1 MKLPAVFIAALLI
14 AAVTPVSSASVIE
27 GLNDSH
33 VYSGMVKG
41 GGNVYDILFTVTPAE
56 GSGLPG
62 IYVIENRGL
71 LGNITAAYAATL
83 AAIKE
88 TEGGITASG
97 ARMSALQEIISGLEA
112 RLQETKIRKEQM
124 EAWKSSID
132 RERSSVEKGD
142 GGLAVSAGQ
151 YNLILAAFAA
161 LLALMLLYRFFY
173 KRPGDGKEELPQ
185 EYTASVKA
193 AAPGQE
199 ESPSF

>member
-88 TEGGITASG
+88 
-97 ARMSALQEIISGLEA
+97 
-112 RLQETKIRKEQM
+112 
-124 EAWKSSID
+124 

-199 ESPSF
+199 ESTSF